1 MTTSINN
8 SVNNSSAAAESNSS
22 KKGSRSSNPNNAG
35 KRGQAG
41 STDVPSGSSKG
52 GANNLN
58 LILASEKQVKSG
70 AIMWR
75 VYRKAADGTESKP
88 FYCANALKALRYAY
102 ILKKKQGGFI
112 PAAIYD
118 KLKAAIE
125 AMPEEERKQA
135 AKKAATEQQAEP
147 EPAPV
152 QEAAPIEEA
161 KPKPKKR
168 NTKRTKK
175 EAA

>member
-8 SVNNSSAAAESNSS
+8 SVNNSSAAAESNES
-22 KKGSRSSNPNNAG
+22 KKGSRSSNP
-35 KRGQAG
+35 
-41 STDVPSGSSKG
+41 
-52 GANNLN
+52 NNLN

-75 VYRKAADGTESKP
+75 VYRRAADGTESKP

-118 KLKAAIE
+118 KLKAAI
-125 AMPEEERKQA
+125 A
-135 AKKAATEQQAEP
+135 ADKAATEQQAEP

-152 QEAAPIEEA
+152 QEAAPVEEA

>member
-1 MTTSINN
+1 MTTSIKN
-8 SVNNSSAAAESNSS
+8 SVNNSSAAAESNES
-22 KKGSRSSNPNNAG
+22 KKGFRSSNPNNL
-35 KRGQAG
+35 
-41 STDVPSGSSKG
+41 D
-52 GANNLN
+52 

-102 ILKKKQGGFI
+102 ILKKTKGGFI

-125 AMPEEERKQA
+125 QMPPELRKST
-135 AKKAATEQQAEP
+135 KKANTAQQAEP
-147 EPAPV
+147 APAPV
-152 QEAAPIEEA
+152 EEAAPIEEA
-161 KPKPKKR
+161 KPKRKR
-168 NTKRTKK
+168 QSKRTKK

>member
-8 SVNNSSAAAESNSS
+8 SVNNSSAAAESNES
-22 KKGSRSSNPNNAG
+22 KKGSRSSNP
-35 KRGQAG
+35 
-41 STDVPSGSSKG
+41 
-52 GANNLN
+52 NNLN

-75 VYRKAADGTESKP
+75 VYRRAADGTESKP

-102 ILKKKQGGFI
+102 VLKKKQGGFI

-135 AKKAATEQQAEP
+135 AKKATTAQQAEP
-147 EPAPV
+147 APAPV
-152 QEAAPIEEA
+152 QEAAPVEEA

>member
-8 SVNNSSAAAESNSS
+8 SVNNSSAAAESNES
-22 KKGSRSSNPNNAG
+22 KKGSRSSNP
-35 KRGQAG
+35 
-41 STDVPSGSSKG
+41 
-52 GANNLN
+52 NNLN

-75 VYRKAADGTESKP
+75 VYRRAADGTESKP

-102 ILKKKQGGFI
+102 VLKKKQGGFI

-135 AKKAATEQQAEP
+135 AKKATTAQQAEP
-147 EPAPV
+147 APAPV
-152 QEAAPIEEA
+152 EQAAPIEEA

>member
-1 MTTSINN
+1 MTTSIKN
-8 SVNNSSAAAESNSS
+8 SVNNSSAAAESNES
-22 KKGSRSSNPNNAG
+22 KKGFRSSNPNN
-35 KRGQAG
+35 
-41 STDVPSGSSKG
+41 S
-52 GANNLN
+52 NLD

-102 ILKKKQGGFI
+102 ILKKTKGGFI

-125 AMPEEERKQA
+125 QLPPELRKSTKKANTAQQA
-135 AKKAATEQQAEP
+135 A
-147 EPAPV
+147 EPAAP

-161 KPKPKKR
+161 KPKRKR
-168 NTKRTKK
+168 SSKRTKK

>member
-8 SVNNSSAAAESNSS
+8 SVNNSSAAAESNES
-22 KKGSRSSNPNNAG
+22 KKGSRSSNP
-35 KRGQAG
+35 
-41 STDVPSGSSKG
+41 
-52 GANNLN
+52 NNLN

-75 VYRKAADGTESKP
+75 VYRRAADGTESKP

-102 ILKKKQGGFI
+102 VLKKKQGGFI

-135 AKKAATEQQAEP
+135 AKKATTAQQAEP
-147 EPAPV
+147 APAPV

>member
-1 MTTSINN
+1 MTTSIKN
-8 SVNNSSAAAESNSS
+8 SVNNSSAAAESNES
-22 KKGSRSSNPNNAG
+22 KKGFRSSNPNNL
-35 KRGQAG
+35 
-41 STDVPSGSSKG
+41 D
-52 GANNLN
+52 

-88 FYCANALKALRYAY
+88 FYCANALKALRYCY

-125 AMPEEERKQA
+125 QLPPELRKSTKKANTAQQA
-135 AKKAATEQQAEP
+135 A
-147 EPAPV
+147 EPAAP

-161 KPKPKKR
+161 KPKRKR
-168 NTKRTKK
+168 QSKRTKK

>member
-8 SVNNSSAAAESNSS
+8 SVNNSSAAAESNES
-22 KKGSRSSNPNNAG
+22 KKGFRSSNPNNL
-35 KRGQAG
+35 
-41 STDVPSGSSKG
+41 D
-52 GANNLN
+52 

-75 VYRKAADGTESKP
+75 VYRKAADGSESKP

-125 AMPEEERKQA
+125 AMPEDERKQA
-135 AKKAATEQQAEP
+135 GKKANTAQQAEP
-147 EPAPV
+147 A
-152 QEAAPIEEA
+152 QEAAPIEE
-161 KPKPKKR
+161 PKPKRKR
-168 NTKRTKK
+168 QSKRTKK
-175 EAA
+175 EAAAA

>member
-8 SVNNSSAAAESNSS
+8 SVNNSSAAAESNES
-22 KKGSRSSNPNNAG
+22 KKGSRSSNP
-35 KRGQAG
+35 
-41 STDVPSGSSKG
+41 
-52 GANNLN
+52 NNLN

-75 VYRKAADGTESKP
+75 VYRRAADGTESKP
-88 FYCANALKALRYAY
+88 FYCANAMKALRYAY
-102 ILKKKQGGFI
+102 VLKKKQGGFI

-125 AMPEEERKQA
+125 AMPEDARKQA
-135 AKKAATEQQAEP
+135 AKKATTAQQAEP

>member
-8 SVNNSSAAAESNSS
+8 SVNNSSAAAESNES
-22 KKGSRSSNPNNAG
+22 KKGSRSSNP
-35 KRGQAG
+35 
-41 STDVPSGSSKG
+41 
-52 GANNLN
+52 NNLN

-75 VYRKAADGTESKP
+75 VYRRAADGTESKP

-102 ILKKKQGGFI
+102 VLKKKQGGFI

-135 AKKAATEQQAEP
+135 AKKATTAQQA

-152 QEAAPIEEA
+152 QEAAPVEEA

>member
-1 MTTSINN
+1 MATSINN
-8 SVNNSSAAAESNSS
+8 SVNNSSAAAESNES
-22 KKGSRSSNPNNAG
+22 KKDNRSSNP
-35 KRGQAG
+35 
-41 STDVPSGSSKG
+41 
-52 GANNLN
+52 NNLN

-88 FYCANALKALRYAY
+88 FYFANALKALRYAY
-102 ILKKKQGGFI
+102 IIKKTQGGFI

-125 AMPEEERKQA
+125 AMSEDERKEA
-135 AKKAATEQQAEP
+135 AKPSRKPATAQ
-147 EPAPV
+147 
-152 QEAAPIEEA
+152 QEAATAPVEQAEE
-161 KPKPKKR
+161 PKPKKKR
-168 NTKRTKK
+168 STKRTKK

>member
-8 SVNNSSAAAESNSS
+8 SVNNSSAAAESNES
-22 KKGSRSSNPNNAG
+22 KKGSRSSNPNNL
-35 KRGQAG
+35 
-41 STDVPSGSSKG
+41 D
-52 GANNLN
+52 

-75 VYRKAADGTESKP
+75 VYRKAADGSESKP

-118 KLKAAIE
+118 KLKAAI
-125 AMPEEERKQA
+125 A
-135 AKKAATEQQAEP
+135 ADKAATEQQEAAA
-147 EPAPV
+147 PAPA
-152 QEAAPIEEA
+152 QEAAPVEEA
-161 KPKPKKR
+161 KPKKKR
-168 NTKRTKK
+168 QSKRTKK
-175 EAA
+175 EAAAA

>member
-1 MTTSINN
+1 MTTSIKN
-8 SVNNSSAAAESNSS
+8 SVNNSSAAAESNES
-22 KKGSRSSNPNNAG
+22 KKGFRSSNPNNL
-35 KRGQAG
+35 
-41 STDVPSGSSKG
+41 D
-52 GANNLN
+52 

-88 FYCANALKALRYAY
+88 FYCANALKALRYCY

-125 AMPEEERKQA
+125 QLPPELRKSTKKANTAQQA
-135 AKKAATEQQAEP
+135 A
-147 EPAPV
+147 EPAAP
-152 QEAAPIEEA
+152 QEAAPIEE
-161 KPKPKKR
+161 PKPKRKR
-168 NTKRTKK
+168 QSKRTKK

>member
-1 MTTSINN
+1 M
-8 SVNNSSAAAESNSS
+8 
-22 KKGSRSSNPNNAG
+22 KGGLFLLKPNPNNL
-35 KRGQAG
+35 
-41 STDVPSGSSKG
+41 D
-52 GANNLN
+52 

-75 VYRKAADGTESKP
+75 VYRKAADGSESKP

-125 AMPEEERKQA
+125 AMPEDERKQA
-135 AKKAATEQQAEP
+135 GKKANTAQQAEP
-147 EPAPV
+147 A
-152 QEAAPIEEA
+152 QEAATIEE
-161 KPKPKKR
+161 PKPKRKR
-168 NTKRTKK
+168 QSKRTKK
-175 EAA
+175 EAAAA

>member
-8 SVNNSSAAAESNSS
+8 SVNNSSAAAESNES
-22 KKGSRSSNPNNAG
+22 KKGFRSSNPNNL
-35 KRGQAG
+35 
-41 STDVPSGSSKG
+41 D
-52 GANNLN
+52 

-75 VYRKAADGTESKP
+75 VYRKAADGSESKP

-125 AMPEEERKQA
+125 QMPPELRKST
-135 AKKAATEQQAEP
+135 KKAATAQQAEP
-147 EPAPV
+147 A
-152 QEAAPIEEA
+152 QEAAPIEE
-161 KPKPKKR
+161 PKPKRKR
-168 NTKRTKK
+168 QSKRTKK

>member
-8 SVNNSSAAAESNSS
+8 SVNNSSAAAESNES
-22 KKGSRSSNPNNAG
+22 KKGFRSSNP
-35 KRGQAG
+35 
-41 STDVPSGSSKG
+41 
-52 GANNLN
+52 NNLN

-88 FYCANALKALRYAY
+88 FYCANALKALRYCY

-118 KLKAAIE
+118 KLKAAI
-125 AMPEEERKQA
+125 A
-135 AKKAATEQQAEP
+135 ADKAATAQQE
-147 EPAPV
+147 EPAP
-152 QEAAPIEEA
+152 APVEQAPVEEA
-161 KPKPKKR
+161 KPKRKR
-168 NTKRTKK
+168 SSKRTKK

>member
-8 SVNNSSAAAESNSS
+8 SVNNSSAAAESNES
-22 KKGSRSSNPNNAG
+22 KKGSRSSNP
-35 KRGQAG
+35 
-41 STDVPSGSSKG
+41 
-52 GANNLN
+52 NNLN

-75 VYRKAADGTESKP
+75 VYRRAADGTESKP

-102 ILKKKQGGFI
+102 VLKKKQGGFI

-135 AKKAATEQQAEP
+135 AKKATTAQQAEP
-147 EPAPV
+147 EPVQQAAPV
-152 QEAAPIEEA
+152 EEA

>member
-8 SVNNSSAAAESNSS
+8 SVNNSSAAAESNES

-35 KRGQAG
+35 KRVQAG
-41 STDVPSGSSKG
+41 STDVPSGSIKG
-52 GANNLN
+52 AANNLN

-75 VYRKAADGTESKP
+75 VYRRAADGTESKP
-88 FYCANALKALRYAY
+88 FYCANALKALRYCY

-125 AMPEEERKQA
+125 QLPPELRKST
-135 AKKAATEQQAEP
+135 KKATTAQQAEP
-147 EPAPV
+147 APAPV
-152 QEAAPIEEA
+152 EEAAPIEEA
-161 KPKPKKR
+161 KPKRKR
-168 NTKRTKK
+168 QSKRTKK

>member
-8 SVNNSSAAAESNSS
+8 SVNNSSAAAESNES
-22 KKGSRSSNPNNAG
+22 KKGSRSSNP
-35 KRGQAG
+35 
-41 STDVPSGSSKG
+41 
-52 GANNLN
+52 NNLN

-75 VYRKAADGTESKP
+75 VYRRAADGTESKP

-102 ILKKKQGGFI
+102 VLKKKQGGFI

-135 AKKAATEQQAEP
+135 AKKATTAQ
-147 EPAPV
+147 
-152 QEAAPIEEA
+152 QEAAPAPAPVEQAEE
-161 KPKPKKR
+161 PKPKKKR
-168 NTKRTKK
+168 STKRTKK

>member
-1 MTTSINN
+1 MTTSIKN
-8 SVNNSSAAAESNSS
+8 SVNNSSAAAESNES
-22 KKGSRSSNPNNAG
+22 KKGFRSSNPNNL
-35 KRGQAG
+35 
-41 STDVPSGSSKG
+41 D
-52 GANNLN
+52 

-112 PAAIYD
+112 PAAISD

-125 AMPEEERKQA
+125 QLPPELRKSTKKANTAQQA
-135 AKKAATEQQAEP
+135 A
-147 EPAPV
+147 EPAAP
-152 QEAAPIEEA
+152 QEAAPVEE
-161 KPKPKKR
+161 PKPKRKR
-168 NTKRTKK
+168 QSKRTKK